1 MATDILILTV
11 YFICVAYVGYQMAL
25 SIEAQQEDQLRLDLD
40 GEALQAAVT
49 TQVRQQPGGVGVQVA
64 ADEPPGLRL
73 QVPLRSHDR
82 EESRTGTVIV
92 RVMPLGQRPLQPPL
106 SNLTVQMFNG
116 LDDRQLFIDWDSSS
130 LTLQNNQGR
139 RVIRQVPGQL
149 MDLSQAQVMSVVNPG
164 QTITAQITS
173 EDAFQRHPETHLLQP
188 TLPLINLEQAMVMPP
203 ALRQYSLR
211 LMLRVRPMA
220 GEDAPSLQLL
230 MPFQFRIE
238 VLPGQIAV
246 PVLNWLLNR

>member
-25 SIEAQQEDQLRLDLD
+25 SIESQLEDQLRIDLD
-40 GEALQAAVT
+40 REALQTAVT
-49 TQVRQQPGGVGVQVA
+49 SQVRQQPGGVGVQVA
-64 ADEPPGLRL
+64 TDETPGLQL

-82 EESRTGTVIV
+82 EASRTGTVIV
-92 RVMPLGQRPLQPPL
+92 RVMPLGQRPPQPPL
-106 SNLTVQMFNG
+106 NHLTVQVVNG

-130 LTLQNNQGR
+130 LSLQNNQGR
-139 RVIRQVPGQL
+139 RVIRQVPGQF
-149 MDLSQAQVMSVVNPG
+149 MDLAQAQVMSVVNPD

-173 EDAFQRHPETHLLQP
+173 EDAFQRHPDTRLLQP
-188 TLPLINLEQAMVMPP
+188 TVPLINLEQAMLLPS

-211 LMLRVRPMA
+211 LMLRIRPMA
-220 GEDAPSLQLL
+220 GEDAPSLRLL
-230 MPFQFRIE
+230 IPFQFRIE